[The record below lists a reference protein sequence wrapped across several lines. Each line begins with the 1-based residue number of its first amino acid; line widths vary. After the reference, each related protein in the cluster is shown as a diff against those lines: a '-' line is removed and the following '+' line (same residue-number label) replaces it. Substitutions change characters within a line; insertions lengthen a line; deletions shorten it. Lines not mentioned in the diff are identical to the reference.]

1 METGADHLLEP
12 YYDQLPFS
20 VDESR
25 GYLRVSDILDY
36 ENKNSYTFFIRVRKM
51 NLDSDQHLSPSSSL
65 LLQWTQFCLIKI
77 TINLIDLNDNP
88 PEFLARNPSV
98 IKIVEGSAKG
108 TVLGQLV
115 ATDADSKL
123 NSVVRYELRN
133 GQDTFSLEPKLGLL
147 QLNLIQLD
155 REELN
160 RINLTIRAYN
170 LVDQLSTEYNVEVEI
185 IDLNDNRPQFD
196 RTEYFISVE
205 ENSPNGFL
213 LTQLTAIDTDVNST
227 TEYFIV
233 GEESG

>member
-1 METGADHLLEP
+1 VETGADHLLEP

-36 ENKNSYTFFIRVRKM
+36 ENKHSYTFFIRVRKM

-98 IKIVEGSAKG
+98 IKIVEGSARG

-115 ATDADSKL
+115 ATDSDSKL

-133 GQDTFSLEPKLGLL
+133 GHDTFSLEPKLGLL
-147 QLNLIQLD
+147 QLNLTQLD

-213 LTQLTAIDTDVNST
+213 LTQLTAIDPDVNST